1 MPHLLDPEA
10 GSRYLANHLLGL
22 RRSVV
27 FRSEVCREVPGRSP
41 VGRVG
46 HRLIARELGGMA
58 MGIHAGH
65 IVARVGEVCS
75 VATPS

>member
-1 MPHLLDPEA
+1 MACPRFRRRAIAWH
-10 GSRYLANHLLGL
+10 GSLEGR
-22 RRSVV
+22 
-27 FRSEVCREVPGRSP
+27 FPVCREVPERSP

-65 IVARVGEVCS
+65 IIARVGEVCS
-75 VATPS
+75 VAIPS